1 MVMKQA
7 TKVAFGNQSKVAPT
21 PKIKRNPQTKAT
33 VRPASTA
40 FDLVLIGGTNE
51 DNRATQSK
59 QMQWEELAN
68 ECRAGNQGSHASH
81 PRKSLG
87 HFDKS
92 CGILRIINVMSF
104 QTHNLTFSR
113 QRAMKPQ
120 QLQQQHG
127 QRCNDIQ
134 LTLTEETRTNQLGNC
149 NGNVDNNAMTFN

>member
-1 MVMKQA
+1 M
-7 TKVAFGNQSKVAPT
+7 
-21 PKIKRNPQTKAT
+21 PKIKRNPRTKAT

-51 DNRATQSK
+51 DTQSK
-59 QMQWEELAN
+59 QTQREEFAN

-81 PRKSLG
+81 PHKLLG

-92 CGILRIINVMSF
+92 CGILRIINMMSF

-113 QRAMKPQ
+113 QPAMKPQ
-120 QLQQQHG
+120 HLQQQHG
-127 QRCNDIQ
+127 QQRNDIQ
-134 LTLTEETRTNQLGNC
+134 LTLTEETRTNQLVNC